1 MNALLGRARQPI
13 VARFSAHSAIL
24 FLSHGKRLGGS
35 GDFGVG
41 GQNGFSNWWGDRRR
55 RKELWAAATEREE
68 RRGTV
73 TSQKILTKFGRRR
86 RLLVTLAVLSWGRGE
101 KFQSA
106 VWNLQLAREEEEEEK
121 RNIKQLFPGS
131 KDGEGD
137 S

>member
-1 MNALLGRARQPI
+1 M
-13 VARFSAHSAIL
+13 
-24 FLSHGKRLGGS
+24 GGS

-41 GQNGFSNWWGDRRR
+41 GHNGFSNWWRERRRRR
-55 RKELWAAATEREE
+55 RKELWAAATEGDE

-73 TSQKILTKFGRRR
+73 TSQKTLTKFGRRRR
-86 RLLVTLAVLSWGRGE
+86 RLLVTLAVLSWGRGK

>member
-1 MNALLGRARQPI
+1 M
-13 VARFSAHSAIL
+13 
-24 FLSHGKRLGGS
+24 GGS

-41 GQNGFSNWWGDRRR
+41 GHNGFSNWWRERRRR

-86 RLLVTLAVLSWGRGE
+86 RLLVTLAVLSWGRGK
-101 KFQSA
+101 KFHSA